1 MLTRWCSRNSRDFGV
16 VIGAASCPSVLHTL
30 GYWAQKKKPAIPP
43 LSSRTRLQQR
53 GLERSAL
60 SCAGWCRA
68 KEGRGCGSRKALYLI
83 MTLAFR
89 YAQQNLAELAEYRRS
104 WITSGGLPARIGK
117 VWANE
122 FSSADHRLPSFL
134 RGLGVFLSQR
144 GDATEIASGLRGP
157 SSYYFL
163 GII

>member
-1 MLTRWCSRNSRDFGV
+1 
-16 VIGAASCPSVLHTL
+16 
-30 GYWAQKKKPAIPP
+30 
-43 LSSRTRLQQR
+43 
-53 GLERSAL
+53 
-60 SCAGWCRA
+60 
-68 KEGRGCGSRKALYLI
+68 

-134 RGLGVFLSQR
+134 RGLELFLSQR

-157 SSYYFL
+157 ISYYFL